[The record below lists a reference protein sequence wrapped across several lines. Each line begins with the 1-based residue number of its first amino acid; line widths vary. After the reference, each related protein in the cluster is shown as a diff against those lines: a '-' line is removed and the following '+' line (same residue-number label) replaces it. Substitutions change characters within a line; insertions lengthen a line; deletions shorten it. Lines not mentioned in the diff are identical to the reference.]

1 MAREV
6 LARHAIH
13 KSSSERSRRSLL
25 LIAAL
30 WLGLCA
36 ASRAEPGTPAPT
48 TPAAASTRGIWV
60 VLGSSTAAGT
70 GVPAGQGWVSLLEA
84 AYRPAG
90 VSIRNLA
97 VAGTVTYHA
106 LPGSLWPSLRRPSP
120 KAEANVDAALAL
132 APRLLLLAYPSN
144 DAARGYS
151 VEETVSNLLA
161 IRKVS
166 LAKGVPVLVLST
178 QPRNLSAEQR
188 ASLSLVDQ
196 QLRAAVGP
204 CFVAT
209 SEGLS
214 TPDGLLQSAYDS
226 GDGVHPN
233 AAGHRLIADQVQA
246 VINGGKCVRPPI
258 ALS

>member
-1 MAREV
+1 MVREV
-6 LARHAIH
+6 PAWHPAH
-13 KSSSERSRRSLL
+13 ESKSVRSRRYLL
-25 LIAAL
+25 PIAAL

-36 ASRAEPGTPAPT
+36 AGQAQPSAPT
-48 TPAAASTRGIWV
+48 PTAPAAASTSGTWV

-106 LPGSLWPSLRRPSP
+106 LPGSLWPSLSRPSP
-120 KAEANVDAALAL
+120 KAQTNVDAALAL

-144 DAARGYS
+144 DTARGYS

-161 IRKVS
+161 IRQVS
-166 LAKGVPVLVLST
+166 LAKGIAVLVLST
-178 QPRNLSAEQR
+178 QPRNLSTEQR
-188 ASLSLVDQ
+188 ASLSLIDQ
-196 QLRAAVGP
+196 QLRTAVGP
-204 CFVAT
+204 CFVAVN
-209 SEGLS
+209 ERLS
-214 TPDGLLQSAYDS
+214 TPDGLLQSVYDS

-233 AAGHRLIADQVQA
+233 AKGHRLIADQVQA
-246 VINGGKCVRPPI
+246 VINGGKCVRPP
-258 ALS
+258 A

>member
-1 MAREV
+1 M
-6 LARHAIH
+6 
-13 KSSSERSRRSLL
+13 
-25 LIAAL
+25 
-30 WLGLCA
+30 
-36 ASRAEPGTPAPT
+36 
-48 TPAAASTRGIWV
+48 

-120 KAEANVDAALAL
+120 KAQANVDAALAL
-132 APRLLLLAYPSN
+132 SPTLLLLAYPSN
-144 DAARGYS
+144 DTARGYS

-161 IRKVS
+161 IRQVS
-166 LAKGVPVLVLST
+166 LAKGVPVVLLST
-178 QPRNLSAEQR
+178 QPRKLSAEQR
-188 ASLSLVDQ
+188 ASLSLINQ

-204 CFVAT
+204 CFVAL
-209 SEGLS
+209 SERLGS
-214 TPDGLLQSAYDS
+214 PNGLLQSTYDS

-233 AAGHRLIADQVQA
+233 VQGHRLIADQVQA
-246 VINGGKCVRPPI
+246 VINGGKCVKPPT
-258 ALS
+258 

>member
-13 KSSSERSRRSLL
+13 KSSSVRRPRYVLAL
-25 LIAAL
+25 VAL

-48 TPAAASTRGIWV
+48 APAAASTRGTWV

-161 IRKVS
+161 IRQIS
-166 LAKGVPVLVLST
+166 LTKGVPVLVLST
-178 QPRNLSAEQR
+178 QPRNLSAAQR
-188 ASLSLVDQ
+188 ASLSLIDQ
-196 QLRAAVGP
+196 QLRAAVGI
-204 CFVAT
+204 CFVAVN
-209 SEGLS
+209 ERLA
-214 TPDGLLQSAYDS
+214 TPDGLLQSTYDS

-233 AAGHRLIADQVQA
+233 AKGHRLIADQVQA
-246 VINGGKCVRPPI
+246 VINGGKCIRPP
-258 ALS
+258 A

>member
-6 LARHAIH
+6 PARHAIH
-13 KSSSERSRRSLL
+13 ESASVRSRRYLL
-25 LIAAL
+25 PIAAL
-30 WLGLCA
+30 WIGLCGA
-36 ASRAEPGTPAPT
+36 VGGEPSNPAPT
-48 TPAAASTRGIWV
+48 APAAASTRGIWV

-120 KAEANVDAALAL
+120 TAEANVDAALAL

-144 DAARGYS
+144 DTARGYS

-161 IRKVS
+161 VRQVS
-166 LAKGVPVLVLST
+166 LAKGVAVLVLST
-178 QPRNLSAEQR
+178 QPRNLSTEQR
-188 ASLSLVDQ
+188 ASLRLIDQ
-196 QLRAAVGP
+196 QLRTAVGP

-209 SEGLS
+209 SERLA

-233 AAGHRLIADQVQA
+233 AEGHRQIADQVQA
-246 VINGGKCVRPPI
+246 VINGGKCVRPP
-258 ALS
+258 A

>member
-6 LARHAIH
+6 PTRHPVH
-13 KSSSERSRRSLL
+13 ESSSVRSRRYLL
-25 LIAAL
+25 PIAAL
-30 WLGLCA
+30 WIGLCGGVG
-36 ASRAEPGTPAPT
+36 AEPSTPAPT
-48 TPAAASTRGIWV
+48 TQAAASTRGIWV
-60 VLGSSTAAGT
+60 VLGSSSAAGT
-70 GVPAGQGWVSLLEA
+70 GMPAGQGWVSLLEA

-120 KAEANVDAALAL
+120 KAKANVDAALAL

-144 DAARGYS
+144 DTARGYS

-161 IRKVS
+161 IRQVS

-178 QPRNLSAEQR
+178 QPRNLSTEQR
-188 ASLSLVDQ
+188 ASLRLIDQ
-196 QLRAAVGP
+196 QLRTAVGP
-204 CFVAT
+204 CFVAVN
-209 SEGLS
+209 ERLA
-214 TPDGLLQSAYDS
+214 TPDGLLQSTYDS

-233 AAGHRLIADQVQA
+233 VQGHRLIADQVQA
-246 VINGGKCVRPPI
+246 VINSGKCVRPP
-258 ALS
+258 A

>member
-1 MAREV
+1 MVREV
-6 LARHAIH
+6 PGRHPAH
-13 KSSSERSRRSLL
+13 ESKSVRSRRYLL

-30 WLGLCA
+30 WIGLCG
-36 ASRAEPGTPAPT
+36 SVGAEPSAPT
-48 TPAAASTRGIWV
+48 PTASAPASTRGTWV

-70 GVPAGQGWVSLLEA
+70 GVPQEQGWVSLLEA

-106 LPGSLWPSLRRPSP
+106 LPNSTALSFSRPSP
-120 KAEANVDAALAL
+120 KAETNVDAALAL
-132 APRLLLLAYPSN
+132 SPTLLLLAYPSN
-144 DAARGYS
+144 DTARGYS

-161 IRKVS
+161 IRQIS
-166 LAKGVPVLVLST
+166 LAKGVAVLVLST
-178 QPRNLSAEQR
+178 QPRNLSTEQR
-188 ASLSLVDQ
+188 ASLRLIDQ

-204 CFVAT
+204 CFVAVN
-209 SEGLS
+209 ERLAA
-214 TPDGLLQSAYDS
+214 PDGLLQSAYDS

-233 AAGHRLIADQVQA
+233 TAGHRLIANAVQA

-258 ALS
+258 

>member
-6 LARHAIH
+6 PARHVVH
-13 KSSSERSRRSLL
+13 ESSSERSRRYLL
-25 LIAAL
+25 PIVAL
-30 WLGLCA
+30 WLGLCGA
-36 ASRAEPGTPAPT
+36 VGAVPNAPAPT
-48 TPAAASTRGIWV
+48 APAAASTRGIWV

-106 LPGSLWPSLRRPSP
+106 LPGSLWPSLSRPSP

-144 DAARGYS
+144 DTARGYS
-151 VEETVSNLLA
+151 IEETVSNLLA
-161 IRKVS
+161 IRQVS
-166 LAKGVPVLVLST
+166 LAKGIAVLVLST
-178 QPRNLSAEQR
+178 QPRNLSTEQR
-188 ASLSLVDQ
+188 ASLSLIDQ

-209 SEGLS
+209 SERLA
-214 TPDGLLQSAYDS
+214 TPDGLLRSAYDS

-233 AAGHRLIADQVQA
+233 AEGHRQIADQVQA

-258 ALS
+258 AP

>member
-6 LARHAIH
+6 PARHCVRESAFV
-13 KSSSERSRRSLL
+13 RSRRHLL
-25 LIAAL
+25 PIIAL
-30 WLGLCA
+30 WLGLCGA
-36 ASRAEPGTPAPT
+36 GRAEPSAPT
-48 TPAAASTRGIWV
+48 APAAAAASTRGTWV
-60 VLGSSTAAGT
+60 VLGSSTAAGN
-70 GVPAGQGWVSLLEA
+70 GASAGQGWVSLIES

-106 LPGSLWPSLRRPSP
+106 LPDSTPMSFSRPSP
-120 KAEANVDAALAL
+120 KAGANVDAALAL
-132 APRLLLLAYPSN
+132 SPKLLLLAYPSN
-144 DAARGYS
+144 DTARGYS

-161 IRKVS
+161 IRQAS
-166 LAKGVPVLVLST
+166 LAQGVPVLVLST

-188 ASLSLVDQ
+188 ASLSLIDQ

-209 SEGLS
+209 SERLA

-233 AAGHRLIADQVQA
+233 AAGHRLIADQVLA
-246 VINGGKCVRPPI
+246 VINGGQCVKPPR
-258 ALS
+258 